1 LRDRPELLFVSMEFH
16 LVSGKLLF
24 GSRELVLVSRKLFFV
39 SRELI
44 LLVPESPYL
53 LLSF

>member
-24 GSRELVLVSRKLFFV
+24 GSRELFFV